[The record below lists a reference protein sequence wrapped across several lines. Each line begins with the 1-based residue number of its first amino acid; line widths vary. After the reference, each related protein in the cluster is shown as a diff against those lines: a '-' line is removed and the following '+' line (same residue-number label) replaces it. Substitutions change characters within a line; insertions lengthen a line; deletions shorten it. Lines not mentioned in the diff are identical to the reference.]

1 VDTRMA
7 EGNLR
12 VVRFRPKGKDRK
24 RPLQRAEGGE
34 SMIQIIMALL
44 MVFSVRETPMTVVD
58 IEPEAVCVVDDNG
71 NAWAFYGDGYELG
84 DEVTVVMYGNT
95 IIDVR

>member
-1 VDTRMA
+1 MA

-12 VVRFRPKGKDRK
+12 VVRFRPKGEDGK
-24 RPLQRAEGGE
+24 RPLQRAERRNE

-84 DEVTVVMYGNT
+84 DTVTVMMYGNT
-95 IIDVR
+95 IVDVR